1 MKHAFAEKRAAE
13 RDAIETADK
22 LLTFIDLD
30 GVAVPTLEQCT
41 IDATDAHIDP
51 CAGASRLGFSA
62 AIDHA
67 IKIAIDVDRPRCRA
81 YSSRQPQWDV
91 ETVERNDAAHI
102 RLDPIERRIIRAF
115 GHRED
120 PAGIG
125 LQQHVRRDLD
135 EGVFA
140 VCHGSSRGGGYVI
153 LRQRRLREER
163 NPRPAP
169 LLTL

>member
-1 MKHAFAEKRAAE
+1 MKHAFAEKSAAE
-13 RDAIETADK
+13 RDAIEAADK
-22 LLTFIDLD
+22 LLIRIDLD
-30 GVAVPTLEQCT
+30 GVAVSALEQRAV
-41 IDATDAHIDP
+41 DATDARIDP
-51 CAGASRLGFSA
+51 CASAIRLGFGA

-67 IKIAIDVDRPRCRA
+67 VKITINVDGPGCRTH
-81 YSSRQPQWDV
+81 SSRQSRGNV
-91 ETVERNDAAHI
+91 ETVEWNDAAHI
-102 RLDPIERRIIRAF
+102 RLDPIERRIVRAF

-120 PAGIG
+120 PAGIS

-163 NPRPAP
+163 NPHPTP